1 MNDWLQHVPLIN
13 VTPTTKSNLV
23 VSSAS
28 SQQEFA
34 YLEEFTMFTARYEEN
49 VSLDNTDLI
58 FAGCVDANIVKI
70 ATDIDDSRS
79 YRYGIVAPE
88 WGWNDYEGLDV
99 KGKTVVVIVNDPGL
113 ADESK

>member
-1 MNDWLQHVPLIN
+1 VRSC
-13 VTPTTKSNLV
+13 K
-23 VSSAS
+23 
-28 SQQEFA
+28 
-34 YLEEFTMFTARYEEN
+34 Y
-49 VSLDNTDLI
+49 
-58 FAGCVDANIVKI
+58 VKI
-70 ATDIDDSRS
+70 ASDNDDSRS